1 MLVKFKRGRTWYVRG
16 TVKVG
21 ERKKSVYESSGLH
34 IEKEAEIF
42 RARLESR
49 LIDELLYGEKQVK
62 TFQDAMISYG
72 ESGGSPRYMAQLNGK
87 FGPRRLC
94 DITQSGLDAAAHELF
109 PNTLPLTRNR
119 QCHAPF
125 IAVWN
130 HAVRNGWAELRKW
143 QRPRKEKGTNVVHKP
158 TNRSGS
164 APTSYDTAARFVA
177 SMSPAPA
184 MVMTALFYTGMRPIE
199 LFTLQAGDVNVDKR
213 WLVVT
218 ASKTGEPRGVPIHDF
233 LVPLLEALL
242 QRPALA
248 DDDRLFRTHKG
259 EPYPAGME
267 YGGGIAGAVI
277 GARKRSG
284 IKGVSAYTGRHT
296 VSTQLVVNGIHPYV
310 KDQIL
315 GHVADDM
322 SRRYTNIPQA
332 PLIEA
337 INSLPVPDVWRALP
351 WHADPLAWSRR
362 LIEWGDPA
370 KRSERKVA

>member
-34 IEKEAEIF
+34 LEKEAEIF
-42 RARLESR
+42 RAKLEGR
-49 LIDELLYGEKQVK
+49 LIDELLHGEKQVK

-87 FGPRRLC
+87 FGPRRLT
-94 DITQSGLDAAAHELF
+94 DITQSELDAAAHELF

-164 APTSYDTAARFVA
+164 VPTSYDTAARFVGN
-177 SMSPAPA
+177 MSPAPA

-199 LFTLQAGDVNVDKR
+199 LFTLQARDVDIEKR
-213 WLVVT
+213 WLIVT

-233 LVPLLEALL
+233 LAPILEALMK
-242 QRPALA
+242 RPALTH
-248 DDDRLFRTHKG
+248 DETLFRTHKG
-259 EPYPAGME
+259 EPYPVGQG

-337 INSLPVPDVWRALP
+337 INSLPVPDAWRAMP
-351 WHADPLAWSRR
+351 WLADPLAWSRK
-362 LIEWGDPA
+362 LIEWGDPS